1 MKYRLKLSNG
11 ELIEVIAD
19 SDEEALE
26 MGRRI
31 EAQQGVA
38 PDSQLSVATPGSRA
52 ALEREKFDFEKGVAL
67 PGLRAALG
75 FAEEWEEKTDYLTNK
90 VGSEGWTEY
99 EGSLALTPLGLERL
113 GITPEDNRNVVID
126 ESGMSWGD
134 VADLSGIAGPIAGTL
149 VTMNPWGRGVK
160 YGYGLLKEMGLM
172 GAGAGLGKGG
182 EELVEAA
189 VGYQKQT
196 PGEIATTVGE
206 EAAFMAVAQG
216 VFGLAARGVKALI
229 GPKASVETLD
239 AVHNMAKGLPDP
251 KLVMAKE
258 AELGRALTAK
268 ELARI
273 PKVKAIPHQS
283 ALGRPIPGRMQSAYE
298 TILQPTRRHEANIQ
312 YGFARLEQI
321 MKELGAT
328 DVSIAKFSNKLES
341 GTLIAKDI
349 EQAGKELTLAGNSAE
364 GVFQQYLVNII
375 HGIDKGLLDKLPKT
389 RFEPISTKQGAKQI
403 EEMLRGTDQVKSLF
417 AQAYAKTYR
426 QFEDEYGQL
435 HTQLGLGKA
444 FDANGKVLTSADDF
458 GRQTPVYFN
467 TMDEVVAHYEQ
478 IPAQTGKEM
487 PAWVRAYKEGGE
499 APMIKDAAGN
509 LVRDPNATVVAGME
523 PFLKEGARGFGE
535 FGQVAMI
542 PTGQIKAK
550 AKQLSDDVIKGGPA
564 SELGGNMI
572 VPIND
577 LNSILTIPDFITLKQ
592 WMNLRRTLRTGRSSE
607 FLPGGLSREWSSK
620 LFREA
625 ENIMTHM
632 SETGAFQAAM
642 LKNLP
647 EFLQKKF
654 TPEVMA
660 KTLGRYQQLNGRYA
674 KFLES
679 YDDMLLAQIKRSV
692 KQGGYD
698 RDQLM
703 AAVLKKNNP
712 ERFTSLM
719 NILPEAER
727 ASITQELRSQWLTL
741 AIKQSYDPVKNRI
754 DPFQFKKQID
764 KLGSTAEALMGPYY
778 TPLAEALETIGLR
791 GRNLTVQEAAE
802 LVRTWTKSY
811 PSAEG
816 IPESLR
822 ILEGISAAAEET
834 AKFGRSRLVK
844 AVQSPNFEPERV
856 VEIIFKPQNGN
867 LIREAKE
874 LLRPETFTMVRENAM
889 RTLVNKGVGPG
900 DTVQSIFNTDAL
912 QKAIA
917 SYGDDTLEAMFGR
930 EIVDSLKGFGREM
943 SIITGVEGQ
952 GAGNIVAGAVA
963 LYAFN
968 LANITT
974 IGTIGII
981 GRMLSSN
988 RVVQALSKTDS
999 GSIRVVMNAMR
1010 RAIQLEI
1017 AHLIATGQQ
1026 AAADELQ
1033 AAINKVDVPMDLQ
1046 EDVSNEAGNILE
1058 QVKEAVTPIRN
1069 TIRQTIG
1076 ETFGAAE
1083 VSPISSAAPTTS
1095 PMPLPNVAPPQVATA
1110 NPIVLPNPQDRFLAE
1125 RLGRT

>member
-1 MKYRLKLSNG
+1 M
-11 ELIEVIAD
+11 
-19 SDEEALE
+19 
-26 MGRRI
+26 
-31 EAQQGVA
+31 
-38 PDSQLSVATPGSRA
+38 
-52 ALEREKFDFEKGVAL
+52 
-67 PGLRAALG
+67 
-75 FAEEWEEKTDYLTNK
+75 
-90 VGSEGWTEY
+90 
-99 EGSLALTPLGLERL
+99 
-113 GITPEDNRNVVID
+113 
-126 ESGMSWGD
+126 
-134 VADLSGIAGPIAGTL
+134 
-149 VTMNPWGRGVK
+149 
-160 YGYGLLKEMGLM
+160 
-172 GAGAGLGKGG
+172 GG
-182 EELVEAA
+182 E
-189 VGYQKQT
+189 
-196 PGEIATTVGE
+196 
-206 EAAFMAVAQG
+206 
-216 VFGLAARGVKALI
+216 
-229 GPKASVETLD
+229 SV
-239 AVHNMAKGLPDP
+239 
-251 KLVMAKE
+251 
-258 AELGRALTAK
+258 
-268 ELARI
+268 I
-273 PKVKAIPHQS
+273 PQ
-283 ALGRPIPGRMQSAYE
+283 
-298 TILQPTRRHEANIQ
+298 
-312 YGFARLEQI
+312 
-321 MKELGAT
+321 
-328 DVSIAKFSNKLES
+328 
-341 GTLIAKDI
+341 
-349 EQAGKELTLAGNSAE
+349 
-364 GVFQQYLVNII
+364 
-375 HGIDKGLLDKLPKT
+375 
-389 RFEPISTKQGAKQI
+389 
-403 EEMLRGTDQVKSLF
+403 
-417 AQAYAKTYR
+417 
-426 QFEDEYGQL
+426 
-435 HTQLGLGKA
+435 
-444 FDANGKVLTSADDF
+444 
-458 GRQTPVYFN
+458 
-467 TMDEVVAHYEQ
+467 
-478 IPAQTGKEM
+478 
-487 PAWVRAYKEGGE
+487 
-499 APMIKDAAGN
+499 
-509 LVRDPNATVVAGME
+509 
-523 PFLKEGARGFGE
+523 
-535 FGQVAMI
+535 
-542 PTGQIKAK
+542 
-550 AKQLSDDVIKGGPA
+550 
-564 SELGGNMI
+564 
-572 VPIND
+572 ND
-577 LNSILTIPDFITLKQ
+577 LASLLNIPDFITLRQ
-592 WMNLRRTLRTGRSSE
+592 WMNLRHTLRTGQSSE
-607 FLPGGLSREWSSK
+607 FLPGGLSSEWSSK

-679 YDDMLLAQIKRSV
+679 YDDTLLAQIKRGA

-703 AAVLKKNNP
+703 AAVLKRDNP

-741 AIKQSYDPVKNRI
+741 AIKQSYDPIKNRI

-778 TPLAEALETIGLR
+778 SPLAEALETISLR
-791 GRNLTVQEAAE
+791 GRNLTVQEASE
-802 LVRTWTKSY
+802 LVRAWTKSY
-811 PSAEG
+811 PKADG

-874 LLRPETFTMVRENAM
+874 LLRPETFNMVRENAM

-917 SYGDDTLEAMFGR
+917 NYGDDTLEAMFGR

-988 RVVQALSKTDS
+988 RVVQALSKTDA
-999 GSIRVVMNAMR
+999 GSIRVVTNAMR

-1033 AAINKVDVPMDLQ
+1033 AAINKVDVPMGLQ
-1046 EDVSNEAGNILE
+1046 EDMSNEAGNILE
-1058 QVKEAVTPIRN
+1058 QTKEAVTPIRD

-1076 ETFGAAE
+1076 ETFGA
-1083 VSPISSAAPTTS
+1083 VGTPPINSAAPTGS

-1125 RLGRT
+1125 RLGRS